1 MTKLA
6 EREERLVRVEHEL
19 AVMQQR
25 DRQHDR
31 GNPWIRM
38 QGSLPD
44 DELTEEWRQAMDSYR
59 RQQDE
64 QAAEE

>member
-1 MTKLA
+1 MTKL
-6 EREERLVRVEHEL
+6 EERLVRVEHEL

-31 GNPWIRM
+31 ANPWIQM

-44 DELTEEWRQAMDSYR
+44 DELTEEWRQAMESYR
-59 RQQDE
+59 RQQDDE
-64 QAAEE
+64 AAEE